1 MLKASEKPFVV
12 GKTMSIL
19 SGRSLEGGKR
29 MSAEEFVDKLQQDC
43 LDHPALNH
51 SYLKKFEAG
60 KVNKNHVKLF
70 GEQYYCF
77 SRHFSRYLAALVAI
91 TPDEASRAPLI
102 KNLHEE
108 YGGRQEEHRDMDP
121 ELTHPAIFRKF
132 LRSVGIDTSPEVL
145 DAIKPLPETKLFVDK
160 YLNIRFLSYIEAFG
174 ALGPG
179 TEYIVPKMYTYIRE
193 GCRKAGLSEDDV
205 LFFSAHIEL
214 DVEHAE
220 GIKNSLLPFAQT
232 EDHQEILR
240 RGAMDFLDAR
250 TVLWNG
256 LERASGL

>member
-1 MLKASEKPFVV
+1 MLSVLEKPLV
-12 GKTMSIL
+12 
-19 SGRSLEGGKR
+19 GGKN
-29 MSAEEFVDKLQQDC
+29 MTAEEFVDQLQKNC

-51 SYLKKFEAG
+51 SYLKKFEAK
-60 KVNKNHVKLF
+60 KVNKDQVKIF
-70 GEQYYCF
+70 AEQYYCF

-108 YGGRQEEHRDMDP
+108 YGGRQEENQDMDA
-121 ELTHPAIFRKF
+121 ERTHPAIFRGF
-132 LRSVGIDTSPEVL
+132 LRSVGIDTSPEAL
-145 DAIKPLPETKLFVDK
+145 NAIKPLPETKLFVDK
-160 YLNIRFLSYIEAFG
+160 YLNIRFLNYIEAFG
-174 ALGPG
+174 GMGPG

-193 GCRKAGLSEDDV
+193 GCRGAGLSEDDV

-220 GIKNSLLPFAQT
+220 GIRDSLLPFAQT

-240 RGAMDFLDAR
+240 YGALDFLDAR
-250 TVLWNG
+250 TVLWDG

>member
-1 MLKASEKPFVV
+1 MLSVAEKPMAVKK
-12 GKTMSIL
+12 GLT
-19 SGRSLEGGKR
+19 
-29 MSAEEFVDKLQQDC
+29 AEEFVDLLEKEC

-60 KVNKNHVKLF
+60 KVNKEHIKLF
-70 GEQYYCF
+70 AEQYYCF

-108 YGGRQEEHRDMDP
+108 YGGRQEENRDMDP
-121 ELTHPAIFRKF
+121 ELTHPAIFRRF
-132 LRSVGIDTSPEVL
+132 LRSVGIDTSQENL
-145 DAIKPLPETKLFVDK
+145 AAIKPLPETKLFVDK
-160 YLNIRFLSYIEAFG
+160 YLNIRFLNYIEAFG
-174 ALGPG
+174 GMGPG

-193 GCRKAGLSEDDV
+193 GCRKAGLSEDNV

-220 GIKNSLLPFAQT
+220 GIKDSLLPFAQT

-240 RGAMDFLDAR
+240 FGALDFLDAR
-250 TVLWNG
+250 TVLWDG

>member
-1 MLKASEKPFVV
+1 MLSVAEKPMV
-12 GKTMSIL
+12 GGELMT
-19 SGRSLEGGKR
+19 
-29 MSAEEFVDKLQQDC
+29 AEEFVDQLQQDC

-51 SYLKKFEAG
+51 SYLRKFEAG
-60 KVNKNHVKLF
+60 KVDKKAIKLF
-70 GEQYYCF
+70 AEQYYCF

-108 YGGRQEEHRDMDP
+108 YGGRQEENRDMDA
-121 ELTHPAIFRKF
+121 ERTHPAIFRMF
-132 LRSVGIDTSPEVL
+132 LRSVGIDTAQENL
-145 DAIKPLPETKLFVDK
+145 NAIKPLPETKLFVDK
-160 YLNIRFLSYIEAFG
+160 YLNIRFLNYIEAFG
-174 ALGPG
+174 GMGPG

-220 GIKNSLLPFAQT
+220 GIKDSLLPFAQT

-240 RGAMDFLDAR
+240 FGALDVLDAR
-250 TVLWNG
+250 TVLWDG

>member
-1 MLKASEKPFVV
+1 MEEIFMLAVAEKPV
-12 GKTMSIL
+12 K
-19 SGRSLEGGKR
+19 GGGTV
-29 MSAEEFVDKLQQDC
+29 SAGDFIDQLQEDC
-43 LDHPALNH
+43 LEHPAMKH
-51 SYLKKFEAG
+51 SYLMKFKNRE
-60 KVNKNHVKLF
+60 VNKDHVKLF

-108 YGGRQEEHRDMDP
+108 YGGRQEENRDMDA
-121 ELTHPAIFRKF
+121 ERTHPAIFRAF
-132 LRSVGIDTSPEVL
+132 LRSVGIDTSPKAL

-160 YLNIRFLSYIEAFG
+160 YLNIRFLNYIEAFG

-179 TEYIVPKMYTYIRE
+179 TEYIVPQMYTYIRE
-193 GCRKAGLSEDDV
+193 GCRGAGLSEDDV

-232 EDHQEILR
+232 EDHQELMR
-240 RGAMDFLDAR
+240 FGAMDFLDAR
-250 TVLWNG
+250 SVLWDG
-256 LERASGL
+256 LERASGLR